1 MQKQW
6 ILRSQR
12 VSSQCTNQ
20 KLKQDLE
27 EDGDDE
33 REMTGR
39 KLQCELRALRWLPA
53 VERRGRKREV
63 LGAQR
68 VQRVAKS
75 TAQMAQ
81 RRRKARRESKNPT
94 TAARLPGLAGLV
106 QQSCSF
112 DRAFGLL
119 GRQQRLSIGN
129 RCRPQHTLLAQSHNR
144 TPASAPVQG
153 RADNSRRT
161 VSRRRRQRAV
171 GRVSSPQWPTIS
183 TSERGSRA
191 IGGASTSSSP
201 RVS

>member
-1 MQKQW
+1 M
-6 ILRSQR
+6 
-12 VSSQCTNQ
+12 V
-20 KLKQDLE
+20 
-27 EDGDDE
+27 
-33 REMTGR
+33 
-39 KLQCELRALRWLPA
+39 PA

-75 TAQMAQ
+75 TAQIAQ
-81 RRRKARRESKNPT
+81 RRKARRESKNPT

-119 GRQQRLSIGN
+119 GRKQRLSIGN

-171 GRVSSPQWPTIS
+171 GRASSPQWPTIS

-191 IGGASTSSSP
+191 FGGPSTSSSP